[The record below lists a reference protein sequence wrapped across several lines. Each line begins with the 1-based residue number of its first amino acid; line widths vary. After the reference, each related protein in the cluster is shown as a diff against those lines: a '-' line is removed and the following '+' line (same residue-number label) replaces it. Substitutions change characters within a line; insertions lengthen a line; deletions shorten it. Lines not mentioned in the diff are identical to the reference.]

1 MYGATPL
8 YERSSLD
15 GLESDIRIVSQTWF
29 KHDRHE
35 SIENFVCALPLARGG
50 SAYAVPVSH
59 HYDEGVIHFRLADDG
74 RSEKLAAAE
83 TTAEATFVC
92 YGTEEGETWSI
103 VASGPLR
110 RTGVVAPETSNEWFG
125 PLHVFDEA
133 IEDIV
138 LVGFDLQIERLT
150 GRRTAT

>member
-1 MYGATPL
+1 MKHVDYVYTVGMSEAAVEKRL
-8 YERSSLD
+8 R
-15 GLESDIRIVSQTWF
+15 ES
-29 KHDRHE
+29 E
-35 SIENFVCALPLARGG
+35 SGVLALARGE

-59 HYDEGVIHFRLADDG
+59 HYEDGVIHLRLADDD

-92 YGTEEGETWSI
+92 YGTEESETWSV

-110 RTGVVAPETSNEWFG
+110 RTGVVDPETSNEWFG

-133 IEDIV
+133 IEDVV
-138 LVGFDLQIERLT
+138 LVGFDLQIERIA
-150 GRRTAT
+150 GRRTAA

>member
-1 MYGATPL
+1 MKHVDYVYTTGMSEATVEKRL
-8 YERSSLD
+8 R
-15 GLESDIRIVSQTWF
+15 ESEAGVL
-29 KHDRHE
+29 
-35 SIENFVCALPLARGG
+35 ALARGG